1 MKSFINENSK
11 LIKKLIVYQFGAA
24 FFGILVNSSAGRLP
38 WLNWLTG
45 IFAIL
50 FYIYLLYGAVWEDG
64 ARDRIRVDGGRMTE
78 DKYKGLKVALIANI
92 PNIIIG
98 VFMAVFTVIN
108 VITSAE
114 WSGNIAAV
122 ANAAGVLWEGMY
134 VGVLTAVFP
143 QYDYAT
149 QTTIAFSDFQIIMRA
164 ISFLI
169 IVLPALVSCHA
180 AYRLGYNG
188 VAVFKNSNKKEK

>member
-1 MKSFINENSK
+1 MKNFVSENSK
-11 LIKKLIVYQFGAA
+11 LIRKLLVYQFGAA

-50 FYIYLLYGAVWEDG
+50 FYIYLLYGAVWDEG

-78 DKYKGLKVALIANI
+78 DKNKGLKVALIANI
-92 PNIIIG
+92 PNMLIG
-98 VFMAVFTVIN
+98 VCMVVFTVIN
-108 VITSAE
+108 VLSSAE
-114 WSGNIAAV
+114 WSGNIAAI

-134 VGVLTAVFP
+134 VGVLTAIFP

-149 QTTIAFSDFQIIMRA
+149 QTTIAFTDFQIIMRA
-164 ISFLI
+164 VSFLI
-169 IVLPALVSCHA
+169 IVLPALASCYA
-180 AYRLGYNG
+180 AYRLGFNG
-188 VAVFKNSNKKEK
+188 VAVFRTSNKSEK